1 MQKRITETD
10 DRRSAIKNRDG
21 EFVQE
26 FVGSGWE
33 TVKRDIVWI
42 KNKNEAR
49 AIRKCRRFSLFQPV
63 LPT

>member
-10 DRRSAIKNRDG
+10 DRRSAIRNRDG
-21 EFVQE
+21 EFVQK

-42 KNKNEAR
+42 KNKNEADLD
-49 AIRKCRRFSLFQPV
+49 AG
-63 LPT
+63 